1 MASYSYSIKYGDWVN
16 TITINY
22 TISYNSI
29 SNQTTVT
36 FSDMSWAYFGKRD
49 WYTKASSTITVTAA
63 DNASATGSTSAT
75 TPANATTDGSVKTFT
90 AAPNPPSITVTHS
103 NAIGAKSVNI
113 SISSSI
119 FVNPSANGTKQYTI
133 KGDGSTTAAS
143 GTYAPASSVT
153 CSTADI
159 GSAPTIQISRNSTSF
174 THTLT
179 YEFGS
184 LSGTIATKTSDT
196 TITSWKF
203 PTSFY
208 AQIPNAKSGTGTI
221 TCNTYSGDTLLGTKT
236 CSFTATTNES
246 LCKPTL
252 SPKVEDS
259 NSEAV
264 ALTGN
269 ANTFIRY
276 ISDAAITSGAAAR
289 NSATLKSIKV
299 TCGSQSITTST
310 GTIQKVDSGTFT
322 FTATDSRGYSTT
334 QTVEKTLINYI
345 NPTCNLNISNPSTD
359 GNLSFT
365 ITGNYFN
372 SSFGAVNNTLSV
384 SYKYKA
390 GSGNY
395 SDNIEVTNITLNNN
409 TYTANISLT
418 GLDYK
423 ETYTFQ
429 AFTIDK
435 IKSVNSAEKVIKT
448 TPVFS
453 WSNDDFEFNVPVK
466 FSGKT
471 LLDVVY
477 PVGAIYMSVSEI
489 SPATLFGGTWERIQN
504 RFLLAAGSSYAAGN
518 TGGEATHTLT
528 ANEMPSHTHALRANT
543 SWGESETLGA
553 WKQYVSS
560 GILMDAGSSGT
571 TITTSYYYDVAQP
584 VGGDA
589 AHNNMPP
596 YLVVYMWKRTA

>member
-36 FSDMSWAYFGKRD
+36 FSDMSWAYFGKKD
-49 WYTKASSTITVTAA
+49 WHTNASSTITVTAA
-63 DNASATGSTSAT
+63 DNTSATGSTSAST
-75 TPANATTDGSVKTFT
+75 SGVTLGGVSTFT
-90 AAPNPPSITVTHS
+90 AAPNPNSITVTHS
-103 NAIGAKSVNI
+103 NATGAKSVNI
-113 SISSSI
+113 GISSKI
-119 FVNPSANGTKQYTI
+119 FVNPSASGTQQVTI

-184 LSGTIATKTSDT
+184 LSGTIATKTTST

-322 FTATDSRGYSTT
+322 FIVTDSRGYSTT
-334 QTVEKTLINYI
+334 QTIEKTLISYI
-345 NPTCNLNISNPSTD
+345 NPTCNLNISNPTTD

-453 WSNDDFEFNVPVK
+453 WSNSDFEFNVPVK

-471 LLDVVY
+471 LFDIVY
-477 PVGAIYMSVSEI
+477 PVGAIYMSVSST
-489 SPATLFGGTWERIQN
+489 SPASLFGGTWEQIQN
-504 RFLLAAGSSYAAGN
+504 RFLLAAGSSYTAGN

-528 ANEMPSHTHALRANT
+528 KNEMPTHSHEIY
-543 SWGESETLGA
+543 SGYGDV
-553 WKQYVSS
+553 VSNVS
-560 GILMDAGSSGT
+560 DAYRYQTWGSSDRGWKTGNLGT
-571 TITTSYYYDVAQP
+571 SNI
-584 VGGDA
+584 GGGT

>member
-36 FSDMSWAYFGKRD
+36 FSDMSWAYFGKAGWHTR
-49 WYTKASSTITVTAA
+49 ASSTITVTAA
-63 DNASATGSTSAT
+63 DNTSATGSTSASISDST
-75 TPANATTDGSVKTFT
+75 HGGIKTFT
-90 AAPNPPSITVTHS
+90 ATPSPNSITVTHS
-103 NAIGAKSVNI
+103 NATGAKSVNI
-113 SISSSI
+113 DISSSI
-119 FVNPSANGTKQYTI
+119 FVNPSANGTQQVTI

-184 LSGTIATKTSDT
+184 LSGTIVTKTSDT

-289 NSATLKSIKV
+289 NNATLKSIKV

-334 QTVEKTLINYI
+334 QTIEKTLINYI
-345 NPTCNLNISNPSTD
+345 NPTCNLNISNPTTD

-395 SDNIEVTNITLNNN
+395 SNNIEVTNITLNNN

-471 LLDVVY
+471 LFDIVY
-477 PVGAIYMSVSEI
+477 PVGAIYMSVSSTSPEI
-489 SPATLFGGTWERIQN
+489 LFGGTWEQIQN
-504 RFLLAAGSSYAAGN
+504 RFLLAAGSSYTAGN
-518 TGGEATHTLT
+518 TGGEATHKLT
-528 ANEMPSHTHALRANT
+528 ANEMPVHSHDLRANT
-543 SWGESETLGA
+543 SWGGSETLAPWAQYFGSNILYDVGA
-553 WKQYVSS
+553 S
-560 GILMDAGSSGT
+560 GG
-571 TITTSYYYDVAQP
+571 TITTSYYGNVTQLT
-584 VGGDA
+584 GGNVS
-589 AHNNMPP
+589 HNNMPP

>member
-1 MASYSYSIKYGDWVN
+1 MASYSYSIHYGDWVG

-36 FSDMSWAYFGKRD
+36 FSDMSWAYFGKKD
-49 WYTKASSTITVTAA
+49 WHTRASSTITVTAA
-63 DNASATGSTSAT
+63 DNTSATGSTSASISDST
-75 TPANATTDGSVKTFT
+75 HGGIKTFT
-90 AAPNPPSITVTHS
+90 ATPNPNSITVTHS
-103 NAIGAKSVNI
+103 NATGAKSVNI
-113 SISSSI
+113 GISSSI
-119 FVNPSANGTKQYTI
+119 FVNPSASGTQQVTI
-133 KGDGSTTAAS
+133 KGNGSTTAAS

-184 LSGTIATKTSDT
+184 LSGTIATKTTST

-221 TCNTYSGDTLLGTKT
+221 TCNTYNGDTLLGTKT

-252 SPKVEDS
+252 SPTVEDS
-259 NSEAV
+259 NSIAIGV
-264 ALTGN
+264 TGN
-269 ANTFIRY
+269 KNTLIIYF
-276 ISDAAITSGAAAR
+276 SDAAITTGAAAR
-289 NSATLKSIKV
+289 NSATLVSQKV
-299 TCGSQSITTST
+299 TCGSKSITTSS
-310 GTIQKVDSGTFT
+310 GTIEDVESGTFI

-334 QTVEKTLINYI
+334 QTIEKTLINYI
-345 NPTCNLNISNPSTD
+345 NPTCNLNISNPTTD

-372 SSFGAVNNTLSV
+372 SGFGAVNNTLSV
-384 SYKYKA
+384 SYKYKT
-390 GSGNY
+390 GGGNY
-395 SDNIEVTNITLNNN
+395 SNNIEVTNITLNNN

-435 IKSVNSAEKVIKT
+435 IKSVNSVEKVIKT

-453 WSNDDFEFNVPVK
+453 WSNSDFEFNVPVK

-471 LLDVVY
+471 LFDIVY
-477 PVGAIYMSVSEI
+477 PVGAIYMSVSET
-489 SPATLFGGTWERIQN
+489 SPATLFGGTWEQIQN
-504 RFLLAAGSSYAAGN
+504 RFLLAAGSSYTAGD
-518 TGGEATHTLT
+518 TGGEASVTLT
-528 ANEMPSHTHALRANT
+528 KEQMPKHTHKVKYTGGNANGIYGGQPGT
-543 SWGESETLGA
+543 S
-553 WKQYVSS
+553 VSADFAYNNLVIDYE
-560 GILMDAGSSGT
+560 GGS
-571 TITTSYYYDVAQP
+571 
-584 VGGDA
+584 A

>member
-1 MASYSYSIKYGDWVN
+1 MASYSYSIAYGDWVN

-22 TISYNSI
+22 TTSYNS
-29 SNQTTVT
+29 STDETTVT
-36 FSDMSWAYFGKRD
+36 FGNVNWAYFGRSG
-49 WYTKASSTITVTAA
+49 WGTSAASTITVTAA
-63 DNASATGSTSAT
+63 DNTSSSGSVSASISSST
-75 TPANATTDGSVKTFT
+75 NGGVKTFT
-90 AAPNPPSITVTHS
+90 AAPNPTSVTVKH
-103 NAIGAKSVNI
+103 NGAAGTKSVNI

-119 FVNPSANGTKQYTI
+119 FVNQLSNGTQQVTI
-133 KGDGSTTAAS
+133 TGSSSTTAAS

-159 GSAPTIQISRNSTSF
+159 GSAPTIQISRNSSSY

-179 YEFGS
+179 YTFGS

-196 TITSWKF
+196 TITSWVL

-208 AQIPNAKSGTGTI
+208 AEIPNAKSGTGTI
-221 TCNTYSGDTLLGTKT
+221 TCNTYSGDILLGTKT

-246 LCKPTL
+246 LCKPIL
-252 SPKVEDS
+252 SPTVEDS
-259 NSEAV
+259 NTAAV
-264 ALTGN
+264 ALTGD

-289 NSATLKSIKV
+289 NSATLTSIKV
-299 TCGSQSITTST
+299 TCGSKSITTST
-310 GTIQKVDSGTFT
+310 GTIQKVESGTFT
-322 FTATDSRGYSTT
+322 FTATDSRGYITT
-334 QTVEKTLINYI
+334 QAIEKTLISYI

-359 GNLSFT
+359 GSLSFT

-384 SYKYKA
+384 YYKYKT
-390 GSGNY
+390 SGGTY
-395 SDNIEVTNITLNNN
+395 SDNIEATNITLNNN
-409 TYTANISLT
+409 TYTATISLT

-429 AFTIDK
+429 ALTIDK
-435 IKSVNSAEKVIKT
+435 IKSANSAERVIKT

-453 WSNDDFEFNVPVK
+453 WSNSDFEFNVPVK

-471 LLDVVY
+471 LFDTVY
-477 PVGAIYMSVSEI
+477 PVGAIYMSASST
-489 SPATLFGGTWERIQN
+489 SPASLFGGTWEQIQN
-504 RFLLAAGSSYAAGN
+504 RFLLAAGSSYTAGD

-528 ANEMPSHTHALRANT
+528 VAEMPKHTHGSIYT
-543 SWGESETLGA
+543 
-553 WKQYVSS
+553 
-560 GILMDAGSSGT
+560 GSSGT
-571 TITTSYYYDVAQP
+571 KNLPWLAGTGSNIAYVDGYA
-584 VGGDA
+584 GGGK

-596 YLVVYMWKRTA
+596 YLVIYVWKRTA